1 MEHYRVAVIDDDKGN
16 LKIADRILSLYGY
29 QVDCLDSG
37 EALLEYIKGNKPDLI
52 LLDVHL
58 TGING
63 FETLQK
69 LKSSHDVRDIPVI
82 ILTADNDP
90 DTETKALTAGA
101 ADFVGKPFVA
111 SVLLLRVKNTIELNK
126 LQRDLKSE
134 AKKLSA
140 EYIEEHRRNERLSMQ
155 VVQTL
160 AGAVDAKDKY
170 TNGHSTRVAEYSRE
184 IARSAGLSEKEQ
196 EKIYMMGLLHDVGKI
211 GVPDYVINKPTKL
224 TPEEFDIIKTHPG
237 VGYDILKTITEMPQL
252 AVAARWHHERYD
264 GKGYPDGLV
273 GEDIPME
280 VRIITVADAYD
291 AMSSRRSY
299 HEVYAQEYIRGELS
313 NNMGTQ
319 FDPKF
324 AQIMLDMIDED
335 TEYSMR
341 EDPEAYH
348 VGDDGVIVEETKN
361 ADKDLVF
368 GFLSML
374 EAGGLDTAVGMK
386 YCMNDTE
393 FYAEMLTEFTGSSD
407 DRIKHLEECIACGNT
422 EQYRVY
428 IHSLKSASK
437 TVGAMDINARAAR
450 LEQAAVDGDWKF
462 IVDNTPDIIAE
473 LRGIVGSILMS
484 MSVYGLG

>member
-1 MEHYRVAVIDDDKGN
+1 MEQYRVAVIDDDRGN

-29 QVDCLDSG
+29 TVDCLDSG
-37 EALLEYIKGNKPDLI
+37 EALLEYVKENKPDLI
-52 LLDVHL
+52 LLDLHL
-58 TGING
+58 TGMNG
-63 FETLQK
+63 FDTLQK
-69 LKSSHDVRDIPVI
+69 LKSNHELRDIPVI
-82 ILTADNDP
+82 ILTADTDS

-101 ADFVGKPFVA
+101 SDFVVKPFVA

-134 AKKLSA
+134 AKKLSSSI
-140 EYIEEHRRNERLSMQ
+140 IEEHRRNERLSMQ

-196 EKIYMMGLLHDVGKI
+196 EKIYMMGLLHDIGKI

-224 TPEEFDIIKTHPG
+224 TPEEFDMIKTHPG
-237 VGYDILKTITEMPQL
+237 VGYDILKNISEMPQL

-264 GKGYPDGLV
+264 GTGYPDGLK

-299 HEVYAQEYIRGELS
+299 HDVYAQEYIRSEFR

-341 EDPEAYH
+341 EDPDSYR
-348 VGDDGVIVEETKN
+348 VGDNGVTVEQN
-361 ADKDLVF
+361 INSDKDLVF

-374 EAGGLDTAVGMK
+374 EAGGLDTAIGMK

-393 FYAEMLTEFTGSSD
+393 FYAEMLTEYTGSSD
-407 DRIKHLEECIACGNT
+407 DRIRHLEECLACGNAD
-422 EQYRVY
+422 QYRVY
-428 IHSLKSASK
+428 VHSLKSASK
-437 TVGAMDINARAAR
+437 TIGAISISESAAK
-450 LEQAAVDGDWKF
+450 LEAAAVSGDWKL
-462 IVDNTPDIIAE
+462 IVDTTPDVIAE
-473 LRGIVGSILMS
+473 LRGIVGSILMA
-484 MSVYGLG
+484 MSIYGL

>member
-1 MEHYRVAVIDDDKGN
+1 MEHYTIAVIDDDKGN
-16 LKIADRILSLYGY
+16 LKIAERILSLYGY
-29 QVDCLDSG
+29 RVVCLDCG
-37 EALLEYIKGNKPDLI
+37 EALLEYIKNNKPDLM
-52 LLDVHL
+52 LLDIHM

-69 LKSSHDVRDIPVI
+69 LKSNHEVRDIPVI
-82 ILTADNDP
+82 ILTADGDP
-90 DTETKALTAGA
+90 ETETKALSAGA
-101 ADFVGKPFVA
+101 ADFVAKPFVA
-111 SVLLLRVKNTIELNK
+111 SVLLLRVKNTIELNR

-140 EYIEEHRRNERLSMQ
+140 SFIEEHRKNERLSMQ

-184 IARSAGLSEKEQ
+184 IARSVGLSEKEQ

-211 GVPDYVINKPTKL
+211 GMPDYVINKPTKL
-224 TPEEFDIIKTHPG
+224 TPEEYDIIKTHPL
-237 VGYDILKTITEMPQL
+237 VGYDILKNISEMPQL

-264 GKGYPDGLV
+264 GKGYPDGLT

-299 HEVYAQEYIRGELS
+299 HEVFAQEYIRGELR

-324 AQIMLDMIDED
+324 AQRMFDMIDED

-341 EDPEAYH
+341 EDPDTYH
-348 VGDDGVIVEETKN
+348 VGDDGLTVEESQN
-361 ADKDLVF
+361 AEKDLVF

-393 FYAEMLTEFTGSSD
+393 FYAEMLTEFTGGSD
-407 DRIKHLEECIACGNT
+407 DRIRHLEESVACGNI

-428 IHSLKSASK
+428 AHSLKSASK
-437 TVGAMDINARAAR
+437 TVGAIEISENAGK
-450 LEQAAVDGDWKF
+450 LEEAAVNGDWKY
-462 IVDNTPDIIAE
+462 ITDNTPDIIAE
-473 LRGIVGSILMS
+473 LRAVVGSILMS